1 MADWIKILEDKKQ
14 YIVNLERLDAFCFEP
29 NKRVK
34 LWLPESGQPIV
45 VNGYSNP
52 EAYRQ
57 LLEYI
62 NLTLNQASR
71 ACWIKINY
79 ERKDYL
85 INLARIHA
93 FSCDTGHRIT
103 FWLPNGVEPIV
114 LSPKS
119 DPEAYQAIQNYIS
132 RVTGYSIPEA

>member
-1 MADWIKILEDKKQ
+1 MADWIKILEDRKQ

-34 LWLPESGQPIV
+34 FWLPDSGQPIV
-45 VNGYSNP
+45 VSGYSNP

-62 NLTLNQASR
+62 NLTLTQASR

-79 ERKDYL
+79 ERRDYM
-85 INLARIHA
+85 INLARIQA
-93 FSCDTGHRIT
+93 FSCDTGQRIT

-114 LSPKS
+114 LSPQGN
-119 DPEAYQAIQNYIS
+119 PEAYQAVQNYIS
-132 RVTGYSIPEA
+132 RVTGYSVPEA